1 MKEQLFELCK
11 DALNNAYAPY
21 SNYHV
26 SAALLL
32 NNGETFIGVN
42 VENAAYG
49 DTICA
54 ERVCITSA
62 YAHGYRKNDI
72 KAFALMTQS
81 KDLGMPCGS
90 CRQVLSELLNQDT
103 IIYVFNSEGK
113 CLETNM
119 KELLPYSFESEDL
132 YNV

>member
-11 DALNNAYAPY
+11 EAIKNSYAPY

-26 SAALLL
+26 SAALVL
-32 NNGETFIGVN
+32 NDGKTFIGVN

-54 ERVCITSA
+54 ERACILAA
-62 YAHGYRKNDI
+62 YSNGYRKDDI
-72 KAFALMTQS
+72 KGFALMTES
-81 KDLGMPCGS
+81 VDLGMPCGS
-90 CRQVLSELLNQDT
+90 CRQVLSELLKQDT
-103 IIYVFNSEGK
+103 PIYVFNTAGK

-119 KELLPYSFESEDL
+119 KELLPHSFVTEDL